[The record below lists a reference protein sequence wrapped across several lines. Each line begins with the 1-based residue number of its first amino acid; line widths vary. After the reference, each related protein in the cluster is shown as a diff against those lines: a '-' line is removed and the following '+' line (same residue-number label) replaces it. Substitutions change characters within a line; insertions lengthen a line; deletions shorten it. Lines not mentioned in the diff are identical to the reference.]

1 MCFDYDYIIR
11 PTRKTLLDALKQVG
25 KNDWE
30 AVHFTEECH
39 GHAIKYGV
47 WVRRKIPD
55 LPATSEPPA
64 DEELRAPGDGSF
76 IGEMPSSPV
85 PVPPLPNPS
94 DVPLPGDEFQLT
106 PLPE

>member
-39 GHAIKYGV
+39 GHAVKYGA

-55 LPATSEPPA
+55 LPATPEPQYPFYFT
-64 DEELRAPGDGSF
+64 DTHGEKWVILSKGMAP
-76 IGEMPSSPV
+76 IPINGE
-85 PVPPLPNPS
+85 PNP
-94 DVPLPGDEFQLT
+94 
-106 PLPE
+106 